1 MKKMVLFD
9 IDYTLFDTDV
19 FKKTKL
25 RKHAL
30 YREVYAVLQE
40 LSRVATLGV
49 FSEGNIA
56 LQRMKL
62 RKTEIHRYFPKE
74 YTHIVE
80 VKDHNLRE
88 ILSKYKDKKLFLVDD
103 KLPILRMAKKVLPS
117 IFTIWVKRGIYAA
130 EQKEIP
136 GFKPDAIVNDL
147 SKLAQLINNK

>member
-1 MKKMVLFD
+1 VKKMVLFD